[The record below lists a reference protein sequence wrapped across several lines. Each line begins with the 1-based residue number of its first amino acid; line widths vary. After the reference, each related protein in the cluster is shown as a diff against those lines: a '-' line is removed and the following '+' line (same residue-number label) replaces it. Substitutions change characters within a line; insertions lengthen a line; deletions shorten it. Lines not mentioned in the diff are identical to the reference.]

1 MLIGVLTLGA
11 GYLMAVTIQNP
22 LEALM
27 FFFVAVVLVII
38 GTYCL
43 FTRRSIAVL
52 KLLKRNRHYYYQPEH
67 FISVSGMM
75 YRMKQNAIG
84 LGNICILSTMV
95 LVMLSATSTMFIGT
109 ESSLM
114 GRYPREIAVQ
124 GLGPSNAGTTSTLSS
139 TTGWR
144 TTAGRRKTASTM

>member
-1 MLIGVLTLGA
+1 
-11 GYLMAVTIQNP
+11 
-22 LEALM
+22 M

-43 FTRRSIAVL
+43 FTAGSIAVL

-75 YRMKQNAIG
+75 YRMKQNAVG

-124 GLGPSNAGTTSTLSS
+124 DWDLERRTTSTLSS